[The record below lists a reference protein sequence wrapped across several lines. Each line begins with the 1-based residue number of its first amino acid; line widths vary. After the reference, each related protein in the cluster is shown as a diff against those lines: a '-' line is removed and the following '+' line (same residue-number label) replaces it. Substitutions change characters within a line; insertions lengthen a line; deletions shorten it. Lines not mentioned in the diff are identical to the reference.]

1 MTLLP
6 QPDGQALIDSPFVGQ
21 IVVFTGKLA
30 SLGRKDAQAL
40 VERLGGTAADQV
52 TSRTTMLVVGAEGF
66 SRTEDATSSDA
77 GRGEAEKSNKLKKAE
92 QANAKSPGNVR
103 ILSEEDFC
111 KLGGLPTADNL
122 RQQLYRLRDIR
133 ALYPTVRDDHL
144 RYLEKWGL
152 IRSVVRT
159 NADTYY
165 RFQDLLVI
173 KQAGAEL
180 ERRAPFRTVM
190 RSLLAAR
197 EGQLALDFRPAR
209 SDAQP
214 AKVVELARGRS
225 SESSVPDLS
234 RVWPAVA
241 DPESALAARYFREG
255 AELDEGDEPQQ
266 KQALIAYRQA
276 LVLDP
281 NLVPALVNLANM
293 HYARDEL
300 AEAQTLYER
309 ALNLETEC
317 FEARFNLGNIHHD
330 LGQYDEALTCYR
342 DALDLNPT
350 YADAHFYMAVTLE
363 KLGHSKD
370 AKPHWR
376 TYQQLAPNGEW
387 VDLARELSE

>member
-1 MTLLP
+1 
-6 QPDGQALIDSPFVGQ
+6 
-21 IVVFTGKLA
+21 
-30 SLGRKDAQAL
+30 
-40 VERLGGTAADQV
+40 
-52 TSRTTMLVVGAEGF
+52 MLVVGAEGF
-66 SRTEDATSSDA
+66 SRAEDATSSDA

-122 RQQLYRLRDIR
+122 KQQLYRLRDIR
-133 ALYPTVRDDHL
+133 ALYPTVRDDRL

-165 RFQDLLVI
+165 RFRDLLVI
-173 KQAGAEL
+173 KQASAEL
-180 ERRAPFRTVM
+180 ERRAPFRAVM
-190 RSLLAAR
+190 RSLLAVR

-214 AKVVELARGRS
+214 AKVVELARRRS

-266 KQALIAYRQA
+266 QQALIVYRKA

-281 NLVPALVNLANM
+281 NLVPALVNLANI

-300 AEAQTLYER
+300 AEAQALYER

-317 FEARFNLGNIHHD
+317 FEARFSLGNIHHD

-376 TYQQLAPNGEW
+376 AYQQLAPNGEW